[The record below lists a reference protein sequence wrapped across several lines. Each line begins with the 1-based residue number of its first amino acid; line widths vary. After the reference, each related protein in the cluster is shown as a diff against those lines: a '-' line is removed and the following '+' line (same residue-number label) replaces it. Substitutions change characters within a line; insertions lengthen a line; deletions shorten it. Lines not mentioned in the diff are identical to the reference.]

1 VEVAGAASGFES
13 QADEATRGGQPHLR
27 SQHPTGIFRRLTRA
41 LGRAGEKRVRTIPCV
56 RVRRPFGGA
65 VSLRLLLGEGYCG
78 ETEEKGGGKYSLDHK
93 EGQRNGAGIR
103 GGISGSAA
111 SAGMQKAHIP

>member
-1 VEVAGAASGFES
+1 
-13 QADEATRGGQPHLR
+13 
-27 SQHPTGIFRRLTRA
+27 
-41 LGRAGEKRVRTIPCV
+41 
-56 RVRRPFGGA
+56 
-65 VSLRLLLGEGYCG
+65 LLLGEGYCG